1 MLIRL
6 TAFLT
11 IFIRVIS
18 QASDIFRILSPDK
31 LNNNYLNITI
41 ATFGNPSYMPRY
53 GHIMLQKSNKAC
65 TSEEIFDNITFVAT
79 SLTKYC
85 NPKTLARTFQEAGA
99 AGVIFFLSDSTWNYL
114 QIAPNPNDTIEIP
127 VFGIESL
134 YSKIFESVTKSPIW
148 VMYQYPLNIHED
160 SSINLVIY
168 FTHNYT
174 LDIYFIKEYLNL
186 YISEPCAISYKFAY
200 LNETHELINST
211 ENDCKKK
218 SNQKKM
224 YCLPSIGNVTGEER
238 VINSLY
244 LSALREEIE
253 DINTF
258 FEVVASILEICEM
271 DYTEECMKKA
281 TKRVF
286 GKTISPDILNNDY
299 WESQKALVS
308 KYLVNSQEIFWPEHL
323 QEAVLLSR
331 KEQAY
336 PKTCKGECFFSY
348 LFDQN
353 AHCSRCNNSECGY
366 NNMRC
371 LQAESQPL
379 ETCYIFMLGDGT
391 CNEPCLND
399 PDCQITITLDTNSQ
413 IIYYI
418 FIPVISVVTIYWII
432 IAVIFYRK
440 TNHQNYNKDENKSLS
455 LDVEESQNQTIIYYE
470 QMENKK
476 FERFCFNCHSEIKDH
491 HFVERIDNKF
501 CHSKNCQNLTS
512 RIPRT
517 PRTPNI
523 IEDDSSIDEETKSYI
538 IKK

>member
-1 MLIRL
+1 MLFQL
-6 TAFLT
+6 TALLS
-11 IFIRVIS
+11 IFINVFS
-18 QASDIFRILSPDK
+18 QLSGGFRILSPDK
-31 LNNNYLNITI
+31 LNNNYLNISI
-41 ATFGNPSYMPRY
+41 AAFGNPSYMPRY
-53 GHIMLQKSNKAC
+53 GHITIQSSNKAC

-85 NPKTLARTFQEAGA
+85 DPKILAHSYQEAGA
-99 AGVIFFLSDSTWNYL
+99 AGVVFFLSDSTWDSL
-114 QIAPNPNDTIEIP
+114 QIAPSPNDTINIP
-127 VFGIESL
+127 VLGIESMHL
-134 YSKIFESVTKSPIW
+134 KIFESVTESPVW

-174 LDIYFIKEYLNL
+174 TDLYFIREFLYL
-186 YISEPCAISYKFAY
+186 YISEPYAISYKFAY
-200 LNETHELINST
+200 LNETHQLINST

-218 SNQKKM
+218 NNQKKL
-224 YCLPSIGNVTGEER
+224 YCLPAVGNVTGEER
-238 VINSLY
+238 VTNALY

-253 DINTF
+253 DINYYF
-258 FEVVASILEICEM
+258 QVVESVLEICEI
-271 DYTEECMKKA
+271 DYTEECMKKGI
-281 TKRVF
+281 KSVF
-286 GKTISPDILNNDY
+286 GKTIYPDIINNDY
-299 WESQKALVS
+299 WESQKTLVP

-371 LQAESQPL
+371 LQAESQTL

-399 PDCQITITLDTNSQ
+399 PDCQTSFTLDTSSK

-418 FIPVISVVTIYWII
+418 FIPVISTVT
-432 IAVIFYRK
+432 
-440 TNHQNYNKDENKSLS
+440 
-455 LDVEESQNQTIIYYE
+455 
-470 QMENKK
+470 M
-476 FERFCFNCHSEIKDH
+476 
-491 HFVERIDNKF
+491 
-501 CHSKNCQNLTS
+501 
-512 RIPRT
+512 
-517 PRTPNI
+517 
-523 IEDDSSIDEETKSYI
+523 
-538 IKK
+538 